1 MLNVVIFIRW
11 TSVWLIIPITTH
23 RFQRLGRTLVIILA
37 RLVFSATFS
46 SIWINASGTV
56 TALFW
61 GGPKDRTSPTEKTS
75 VATSSSIF
83 LGFFCAKKGLS
94 MDFIGFRPL
103 VLQSLPTSCCGFWW
117 ILQVF
122 FASKCRCFDSMDPN
136 PLVESWD
143 RTIFHLGAKRCQYCN
158 AVTLECKFRWEGEWL
173 KLVTVNNVK

>member
-83 LGFFCAKKGLS
+83 LEFFLCKEGLINGFHWISTLGFAKFANFLLRIL
-94 MDFIGFRPL
+94 MDFAGIFCLKMSMFWQHGSQSIGR
-103 VLQSLPTSCCGFWW
+103 VLGPDDFSSG
-117 ILQVF
+117 
-122 FASKCRCFDSMDPN
+122 
-136 PLVESWD
+136 
-143 RTIFHLGAKRCQYCN
+143 CQ
-158 AVTLECKFRWEGEWL
+158 
-173 KLVTVNNVK
+173 TVPVL

>member
-83 LGFFCAKKGLS
+83 LGFFFVQRRAYQWISLDFDPWFCKVCQLLVADFDGFCRYFLPQNVDVLTAWIPIHWSSLGTGRFFIWVPNGASTVMLSPLNVNSDGKGN
-94 MDFIGFRPL
+94 G
-103 VLQSLPTSCCGFWW
+103 
-117 ILQVF
+117 
-122 FASKCRCFDSMDPN
+122 
-136 PLVESWD
+136 
-143 RTIFHLGAKRCQYCN
+143 
-158 AVTLECKFRWEGEWL
+158 
-173 KLVTVNNVK
+173 